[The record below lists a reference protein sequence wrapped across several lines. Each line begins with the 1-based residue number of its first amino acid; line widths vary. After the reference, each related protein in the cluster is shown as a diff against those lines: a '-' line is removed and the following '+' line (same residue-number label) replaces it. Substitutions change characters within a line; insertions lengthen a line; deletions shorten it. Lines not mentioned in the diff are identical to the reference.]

1 MNQSIVVIGS
11 SNIDLI
17 AQVAHFPQPGETI
30 GNARYSQA
38 YGGKG
43 ANQAVAAAR
52 AGGNVTF
59 IASVGNDTF
68 GQTMLTNF
76 AKEGINTDYITQ
88 SGEEP
93 SGTAIILVNESGENC
108 IAVAPGANGLLSSEL
123 IDQTRIA
130 ISGAEIIL
138 LQLEIPIETVT
149 YVVELANRLGKKV
162 MLNPAPAQKLSDDL
176 LKHLHYLVLNE
187 TEAALLVGHPVDTK
201 QQIEEAAN
209 ELQKHVQTVIIT
221 LGAQGAYVA
230 TRQEKQATSAY
241 MVSPYR
247 VQPIDTTAAGD
258 TFCGALATALSQR
271 KKLNDA
277 VAFANAAAALA
288 TTKLGAQPSAPTAS
302 AVNTLMKEQSFSVN
316 EDF

>member
-1 MNQSIVVIGS
+1 MNHSIVVIGS

-52 AGGNVTF
+52 AGGEVTF

-68 GQTMLTNF
+68 GQTMLVNF
-76 AKEGINTDYITQ
+76 SKEGISTDYITQ
-88 SGEEP
+88 SGEES

-108 IAVAPGANGLLSSEL
+108 IAVAPGANALLSSEL
-123 IDQTRIA
+123 IDEARIA

-138 LQLEIPIETVT
+138 LQLEIPVETVT

-162 MLNPAPAQKLSDDL
+162 MLNPAPAQELSDDL

-201 QQIEEAAN
+201 QQIEAAAN
-209 ELQKHVQTVIIT
+209 ELLQKRVQTVIIT
-221 LGAQGAYVA
+221 LGARGAYVA
-230 TRQEKQATSAY
+230 TRREQQTISA
-241 MVSPYR
+241 YR
-247 VQPIDTTAAGD
+247 VQPVDTTGAGD
-258 TFCGALATALSQR
+258 TFCGALATALSQQ
-271 KKLNDA
+271 KKLNEA

-288 TTKLGAQPSAPTAS
+288 TTKLGAQPSAPTTS
-302 AVNTLMKEQSFSVN
+302 AIATLIKEQSFSSD